1 MANRITLEMGEV
13 MEKARMFDELSLYSY
28 RLVESAN
35 KAMVLNE
42 KSKVLLEECLKELTY
57 LQELIDGRP
66 EEAVPHKDHVQDR
79 DAKSHIRKNAKA
91 KKDEC

>member
-1 MANRITLEMGEV
+1 MSLVTLQMQEAL
-13 MEKARMFDELSLYSY
+13 EKARKFDDLSLYSY
-28 RLVESAN
+28 KLIESAN

-91 KKDEC
+91 KKDDC

>member
-1 MANRITLEMGEV
+1 MSLVTLQMQEAL
-13 MEKARMFDELSLYSY
+13 EKARKFDELSLYSY
-28 RLVESAN
+28 KLIESAN

-66 EEAVPHKDHVQDR
+66 EEAVQNAPSVQNR
-79 DAKSHIRKNAKA
+79 DAKSNHRKNAKA
-91 KKDEC
+91 KKDVS

>member
-1 MANRITLEMGEV
+1 MGEV

-66 EEAVPHKDHVQDR
+66 EEATQDKGDVQDR

-91 KKDEC
+91 KKDDC

>member
-1 MANRITLEMGEV
+1 MSLVTLQMQEAL
-13 MEKARMFDELSLYSY
+13 EKARRFDDLSIYSY
-28 RLVESAN
+28 KLIESAN

-66 EEAVPHKDHVQDR
+66 EEATQDKNDVQDR

-91 KKDEC
+91 KKADS

>member
-1 MANRITLEMGEV
+1 MSLVTLQMQEAL
-13 MEKARMFDELSLYSY
+13 EKARKFDYLSVYSY
-28 RLVESAN
+28 KLIESAN

-91 KKDEC
+91 KKDAS